1 MPIHKDD
8 FAYFMKQAQIKIPGA
23 SDAGIK
29 EELFDV
35 LDEFCEDSLAWRETL
50 TIPILAGTT
59 TGNVSSNTTYTLTP
73 QDGGYI
79 FMLIGVWDPNN
90 IPQPAYLPTGEGGG
104 VSIGLLTFVNPYNI
118 NQTMSVAVA
127 KTVTLPN
134 DAKEVPIFS
143 ETLFRRW
150 HRYILDGLV
159 GKMMDQPNKSF
170 TDQKQADY
178 HLRRW
183 ESGKAMAR
191 TQTER
196 ENTYGAQAW
205 SFPQGFRTRGQRGGV
220 STANPTQF

>member
-1 MPIHKDD
+1 MPINKRDLD
-8 FAYFMKQAQIKIPGA
+8 QFLNQARIKLPGA
-23 SDAGIK
+23 SDAGLK
-29 EELFDV
+29 AELYDV
-35 LDEFCEDSLAWRETL
+35 LDEFCDEANAWREL
-50 TIPILAGTT
+50 LSVPIIAATST
-59 TGNVSSNTTYTLTP
+59 NPNNTYTLTP
-73 QDGGYI
+73 QHDGTI
-79 FMLIGVWDPNN
+79 IRLIGVWDPNN
-90 IPQPAYLPTGEGGG
+90 IPQPAYLPTGDGGG
-104 VSIGLLTFVNPYNI
+104 VSMGLLTFANPYNI